1 MNVVHITSKLVS
13 RLGVIR
19 SRGLCFVACQP
30 TSAGAPFTR
39 HLLHMASRR
48 STRSAVALQQQP
60 VARSYSNSGGDDG
73 GGGGGG
79 AGGGAGAAASKS
91 SRTAATT
98 AAHEFASQTVQT
110 FQLALE
116 AARCPTNAAAM
127 AKYMRSKFSFY
138 GVKAPA
144 LKALLKEVQMRT
156 PQAITSTQLKA
167 CLHTVRPC
175 PPTDRKC
182 ESLEPAASNRT
193 SSCSVQ

>member
-1 MNVVHITSKLVS
+1 MNVVHKTSKLVS

-39 HLLHMASRR
+39 RLLDMASRR

-60 VARSYSNSGGDDG
+60 VARSYSNSDGDGDG

-91 SRTAATT
+91 SGTAATT
-98 AAHEFASQTVQT
+98 AANEFAAQTVQT

-116 AARCPTNAAAM
+116 AARCPINAAAM

-144 LKALLKEVQMRT
+144 LKALLKEVKSAYHKPSPAHNSMSVHCASL
-156 PQAITSTQLKA
+156 PA
-167 CLHTVRPC
+167 HRP
-175 PPTDRKC
+175 
-182 ESLEPAASNRT
+182 
-193 SSCSVQ
+193 